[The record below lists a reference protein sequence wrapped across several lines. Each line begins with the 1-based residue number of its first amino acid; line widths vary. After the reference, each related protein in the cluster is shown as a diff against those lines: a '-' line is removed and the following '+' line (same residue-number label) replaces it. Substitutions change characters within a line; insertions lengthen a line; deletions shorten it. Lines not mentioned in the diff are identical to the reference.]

1 MISLSLSS
9 SSLSSPPLLLS
20 SPQTKLTLDERLQ
33 ATAKNAI
40 VRRWTHD
47 GSQGNVCADGGT
59 GPYGQRGKAV
69 GWGGGPF
76 GKKQVTP
83 QPGGGMA
90 VVAVAPTEYE
100 MEMARISGGS
110 PGGGSSPG
118 GCSSPG
124 TSEFDD
130 DEAEEGIKLAE
141 ERARARRLWLLHP
154 TQPAKLAWD
163 ALLALLVI
171 YSVLIVPIRV
181 GFAVEAARGGAWE
194 FEVTVDFIF
203 LLDVL
208 VNFRSAFYRHHAVTA
223 VTELETRACKISR
236 RYGGSWFLIDLLSSV
251 PLDLILHLAIPDAGD
266 DGLGGL
272 CGAAKVGAAGE
283 GEASDTETLKLVK
296 LLKGLRLVRLLK
308 LLRLFKI
315 GRFLQKLQDE
325 LEVNPTVIEL
335 LKLGVKMVFLMHMVG
350 CGWNWMRV
358 PPLHDD
364 EAVDALPTW
373 VDAVPDLAAYADRCE
388 AAPFG
393 ELYTAAMLWALTTMS
408 TIGFGDIKAITNAEK
423 FYSMIIMLVGSVIFG
438 VVIGGM
444 TELMAQFDAVAV
456 RSQAPLRHGQSGRR
470 CMAPKSPRSAS
481 GRLLAAL
488 LTHSSSHMHTHR
500 PRRACPDR
508 TSSLRSG
515 WTSSRRRCAS
525 GTSRT
530 SSCGARSATT
540 RTTSPT
546 APTCRPSSAS
556 SPSSARRCAPRSSS
570 SSTRASSRPLTFSA
584 AR

>member
-1 MISLSLSS
+1 M
-9 SSLSSPPLLLS
+9 
-20 SPQTKLTLDERLQ
+20 Q

-59 GPYGQRGKAV
+59 GPYRQRGKTV

-488 LTHSSSHMHTHR
+488 LTHSHSHMHTHR
-500 PRRACPDR
+500 PRRVCPDR
-508 TSSLRSG
+508 TAPHLSG
-515 WTSSRRRCAS
+515 AD
-525 GTSRT
+525 GHHQ
-530 SSCGARSATT
+530 GD
-540 RTTSPT
+540 
-546 APTCRPSSAS
+546 
-556 SPSSARRCAPRSSS
+556 
-570 SSTRASSRPLTFSA
+570 A
-584 AR
+584 ARAAHPARARAAHEALLLALPHQLLRRADRAAHPRRALPAAAHRGPPIP